1 MVSRFAARLLPFA
14 LLLGACAEESAPLP
28 PLPVYPPIEPM
39 VLKIEGATACDI
51 DADCDE
57 DTFCF
62 LSHCSVQCESG
73 AECDSGIC
81 DDRGRCTESTNKSAN
96 SDLPVGP
103 PNNRLMGIEIEKRPE
118 LEIQV
123 QPGEEFVTVTFETS
137 SSVNPL
143 GGLSYRIESSADDSL
158 ARRVQT
164 SNGGTTHT
172 VVIPTGFAN
181 PDFEGDSVSINIVTP
196 IGTIPLILKGLTDIY
211 NHYEGTLKLNG
222 LGTEIPIKF
231 GVLKRPDNAEWFIV
245 PSGYAD
251 MFGPVA
257 QAVPAANSDGEGR
270 QARASLQGPSQIYDS
285 ANWYTA
291 NFSNVYTIPAAAETQ
306 VVGKP
311 IPEFARKPVFAGL
324 TPNTIKREIKYDFKR
339 NTNGTLSGYFYD
351 TWTSFYATTA
361 AGATAPIPMT
371 IQITGR
377 FNMKVADDSAAW
389 KTNVDTNW
397 SDSDSIVPTSTNT
410 NPAGYVLG
418 ANEFSLTGECITAA
432 KNWTTSSNT
441 CDGDLADYNSVS
453 ITQNYTRAKDCA
465 VELGSS
471 TGSRTITDTVVAQLN
486 GSATGTNT
494 QSFQDFLKDC
504 ADATKDVCY
513 TKLGRACGL
522 EFEAKTF
529 QSATGG
535 SAVEDKAASW
545 KRYVKLLLDV
555 TGGLQLAAFYRDTQ
569 LRREWLENAS
579 YASTAATGNAAAQLN
594 NALMDK
600 YETGVF
606 KPNLKALRYYLAPSV
621 LAYFGS
627 APQGAEAET
636 ERDRLLISMVAAW
649 TSTADSLALSAQRWN
664 EIYRLDADRKGAAN
678 KVAANLGELYRS
690 AIVIMQLQ
698 RNAGRAAEGAP
709 IASGLNTLLL
719 RYEILT
725 NSFNELLFA
734 RDGEV
739 AVSTS
744 LDPNNPGLL
753 TQRREK
759 ALEAVDDASV
769 KIDGLLE
776 KLRENDI
783 RNLEIYNGL
792 DTSIDASQKRLLELC
807 GKPVLL
813 DQTPTPD
820 ERPSTAAGV
829 CGFWQDASKA
839 RTARTPGEI
848 STNLNDGSIKLTL
861 GAGTIALDLAIS
873 SPEAASV
880 VGSAAA
886 LAVYDIGI
894 AKRNLDVATVAKT
907 AAANNFDMIIQQISS
922 FSGIAA
928 LPIPRSDGTST
939 NPRIGFEE
947 RYTKRKKEI
956 QDRYNSFIDQ
966 QVKVRGYESET
977 LTRLNNDL
985 GSEEMIRDAQI
996 AQESVAIAMAILT
1009 AYATATNQGTE
1020 TTSEITYDLL
1030 SKASGNV
1037 EQFGEKSSECVKV
1050 QAGTS
1055 VYVGA
1060 PACAVNLSAKAT
1072 GQIIQKTAD
1081 ITKVAWRFTEAAARI
1096 TNAIAEGVT
1105 AVTLASSN
1113 IAIYAEQFNQ
1123 RKREIVDAKR
1133 AVHSE
1138 SDLMELQAMENK
1150 EYADQENLTQYHADL
1165 DHLAEMLL
1173 EQSKLAG
1180 ESSQAVANEL
1190 AQAAQLQRA
1199 KLAYY
1204 AIVADAQR
1212 EEGTL
1217 DMLEMQRTKIS
1228 ALIAGPQAFF
1238 FAANGLTEAER
1249 ELDRAK
1255 RKMSDWLVAIEYAAV
1270 RPFYSERMAILL
1282 ARNTYQL
1289 RALADRLSDL
1299 EAQCGGETNLQKV
1312 TVSLK
1317 KQRGFSES
1325 EGFRAYIA
1333 NSATPMP
1340 DVNIRYT
1347 VTEILSAQ
1355 TDKNNLLVIPFA
1367 LPLDAFA
1374 NLTATCNA
1382 KIESIALSVDGVDS
1396 GTSLFG
1402 EGAPY
1407 GTIIYHGDAKT
1418 YSCQPGIDA
1427 YITQFGQGTGYVPA
1441 SGVAPNAIPESGTFG
1456 ATTKFV
1462 VNARAASPVMAVN
1475 TLPVSD
1481 YKEPEMGSENSTL
1494 KGLPVGGS
1502 YTLII
1507 DKSKTANT
1515 AINWGQLED
1524 VKLEITYSYQDVF
1537 SSTSDCAT
1545 SL

>member
-14 LLLGACAEESAPLP
+14 LLLGACAEESAQLP

-123 QPGEEFVTVTFETS
+123 SPGEEFVTVTFETS

-164 SNGGTTHT
+164 SNGGATHT

-181 PDFEGDSVSINIVTP
+181 PDFEGDPVSIDIVTP

-211 NHYEGTLKLNG
+211 NLYEGTLKLEG

-231 GVLKRPDNAEWFIV
+231 GILNTADGDWFVV

-251 MFGPVA
+251 IFGPKA
-257 QAVPAANSDGEGR
+257 EAVPASGTAAGSTKEVRVKLVNAPATLGRGLFQKVYQVPAGSDSDATLPLF
-270 QARASLQGPSQIYDS
+270 ARSPAFSQLGNSLQ
-285 ANWYTA
+285 
-291 NFSNVYTIPAAAETQ
+291 
-306 VVGKP
+306 
-311 IPEFARKPVFAGL
+311 
-324 TPNTIKREIKYDFKR
+324 REVKYDLLR
-339 NTNGTLSGYFYD
+339 RTPTEISGNWSD
-351 TWTSFYATTA
+351 TWTSFYSGPA
-361 AGATAPIPMT
+361 AGSGGPLAQTIGISGKFKMTRSSQSEAWVSERVSGTGATRTLTVKGSEIEEIVKPTGNNAPGYTPRT
-371 IQITGR
+371 TGFAISSECTGEATQLPR
-377 FNMKVADDSAAW
+377 CKSGGSVFTASSSAADL
-389 KTNVDTNW
+389 TACATELAMMPG
-397 SDSDSIVPTSTNT
+397 S
-410 NPAGYVLG
+410 
-418 ANEFSLTGECITAA
+418 SLTVTE
-432 KNWTTSSNT
+432 
-441 CDGDLADYNSVS
+441 
-453 ITQNYTRAKDCA
+453 R
-465 VELGSS
+465 
-471 TGSRTITDTVVAQLN
+471 VVAQLN
-486 GSATGTNT
+486 GTASST
-494 QSFQDFLKDC
+494 QSFEDFLKEC
-504 ADATKDVCY
+504 ATSATSVCKP
-513 TKLGRACGL
+513 TLKRTCAL
-522 EFEAKTF
+522 EFEAAAFAQTPDTNRTQRWQKY
-529 QSATGG
+529 
-535 SAVEDKAASW
+535 VE
-545 KRYVKLLLDV
+545 LLLDV
-555 TGGLQLAAFYRDTQ
+555 SSGLQLAAFYTDTK
-569 LRREWLENAS
+569 LRREWLESAS
-579 YASTAATGNAAAQLN
+579 YASTAATGNAAATLN
-594 NALMDK
+594 AALMAR
-600 YETGVF
+600 YETEVVT
-606 KPNLKALRYYLAPSV
+606 PNLKALRYYMAPSV
-621 LAYFGS
+621 FVYFLQ
-627 APQGAEAET
+627 APSGDTARN

-649 TSTADSLALSAQRWN
+649 TAAADSLALSAQRWN

-709 IASGLNTLLL
+709 IATGLNTLLL

-776 KLRENDI
+776 KLLENDI

-807 GKPVLL
+807 GKPVL
-813 DQTPTPD
+813 PTGSLTEIAETAD
-820 ERPSTAAGV
+820 YLPSTNPGV
-829 CGFWQDASKA
+829 CGFFQNAL
-839 RTARTPGEI
+839 TPRSRREAEDFKISVGI
-848 STNLNDGSIKLTL
+848 STIIFSVLGGSFTV
-861 GAGTIALDLAIS
+861 S
-873 SPEAASV
+873 ASDPAV
-880 VGSAAA
+880 AKTAGSAAA
-886 LAVYDIGI
+886 LAVYDIAI
-894 AKRNLDVATVAKT
+894 AQRNLDVANAAS
-907 AAANNFDMIIQQISS
+907 AAARSNKEIIAQQVSS
-922 FSGIAA
+922 FSGTTSDV
-928 LPIPRSDGTST
+928 PSDGGTVER
-939 NPRIGFEE
+939 RIGF
-947 RYTKRKKEI
+947 I
-956 QDRYNSFIDQ
+956 DRYSQRRNQIQIRYDAFVA
-966 QVKVRGYESET
+966 QVEVVQGYENNNKKTLADAIAAET
-977 LTRLNNDL
+977 R
-985 GSEEMIRDAQI
+985 IRDAQI
-996 AQESVAIAMAILT
+996 AQSFFESGQAVATAIANLLDA
-1009 AYATATNQGTE
+1009 GTE
-1020 TTSEITYDLL
+1020 TTLNFATGVLDQAAKTVSAVGGEA
-1030 SKASGNV
+1030 SK
-1037 EQFGEKSSECVKV
+1037 CVKITV
-1050 QAGTS
+1050 GTS
-1055 VYVGA
+1055 VSFGA
-1060 PACAVNLSAKAT
+1060 PECAVSLSAESASSGIMATKALSDQA
-1072 GQIIQKTAD
+1072 GKINHLTAE
-1081 ITKVAWRFTEAAARI
+1081 ITREISAM
-1096 TNAIAEGVT
+1096 IA
-1105 AVTLASSN
+1105 AVTTSATN
-1113 IAIYAEQFNQ
+1113 ITIYSTQFVQRERELKDAINAANSQS
-1123 RKREIVDAKR
+1123 V
-1133 AVHSE
+1133 
-1138 SDLMELQAMENK
+1138 LMRLQAVESK
-1150 EYADQENLTQYHADL
+1150 EYSDNENLTQYHADL
-1165 DHLAEMLL
+1165 DHLAELLL
-1173 EQSKLAG
+1173 EQSKLNG
-1180 ESSQAVANEL
+1180 EYIEAVKNQLVQAE
-1190 AQAAQLQRA
+1190 QLTRA
-1199 KLAYY
+1199 KAAYY

-1217 DMLEMQRTKIS
+1217 AMLEMQRTKIS

-1238 FAANGLTEAER
+1238 FSANGLTEAER

-1317 KQRGFSES
+1317 KQTASSDSAAFRNYIES
-1325 EGFRAYIA
+1325 A
-1333 NSATPMP
+1333 ATADP
-1340 DVNIRYT
+1340 DVNVRYS
-1347 VTEILSAQ
+1347 VTEFFTAQ
-1355 TDKNNLLVIPFA
+1355 ERGANLLIVPFS
-1367 LPLDAFA
+1367 LSLGDFA
-1374 NLTATCNA
+1374 NLSATCNA
-1382 KIESIALSVDGVDS
+1382 KIESIALSVDGVDI
-1396 GTSLFG
+1396 GTSPFG

-1427 YITQFGQGTGYVPA
+1427 YILAFGQGTGFGQVGDQTPLT
-1441 SGVAPNAIPESGTFG
+1441 GTFG
-1456 ATTKFV
+1456 STTQFV
-1462 VNARAASPVMAVN
+1462 VDGRAASPVMAVN
-1475 TLPVSD
+1475 TLPSTGYTEPD
-1481 YKEPEMGSENSTL
+1481 IGAPAYTEPEMGSENGTL
-1494 KGLPVGGS
+1494 KGLPVAGS

-1507 DKSKTANT
+1507 DTDKEANT
-1515 AINWGQLED
+1515 AINWEQLED